1 MRRLGLIG
9 NEPFRFCVE
18 EKEKGKSFGGGKQN
32 LLHLPKIIFCWVWFW
47 QSDAMRRG
55 DQVVT
60 NLIFDLPQGCH
71 VLPASVS
78 ICDQMLDLGDTL
90 LLFALLCFAS
100 AGWLFF
106 VHVFCHKCMVLSS
119 QGSIHPCSITLAN
132 VHYCS
137 ITFSNV
143 HYCSITFSSVLLPVI
158 QSAPSGQLSWQQV
171 ATQDIGPL

>member
-1 MRRLGLIG
+1 MVLTKWCHEKRRPML
-9 NEPFRFCVE
+9 
-18 EKEKGKSFGGGKQN
+18 
-32 LLHLPKIIFCWVWFW
+32 
-47 QSDAMRRG
+47 
-55 DQVVT
+55 T

-90 LLFALLCFAS
+90 LLFALLCFGS
-100 AGWLFF
+100 AGWLYV

-119 QGSIHPCSITLAN
+119 QGSIHPCSITFSNVHYCSITFSNVHYCSITFSN